1 MKLEKIRV
9 LFLIHDL
16 MHGGAEKVLL
26 NLVNNMDHEKF
37 DITVQT
43 LFDVGVNKQFLSD
56 KVHYKTCYK
65 KMFRGN
71 TKYFKLFSPE
81 KLYRKYIKDDYDILV
96 AYLEGSCT
104 RIISGCPDKNKVKIT
119 WRHFAENEK
128 EFLQAYRSMDEAK
141 KIYQRFDKVV
151 GVSQTVIDTFEDLT
165 GLKGISTVKYNTNET
180 DKILKLCKDPV
191 ENPKFVEKEDVL
203 KICGV
208 AKVRPRKGFMRLAE
222 AHKRLQ
228 DEGYKYHIYILGEG
242 EEQEKIQSYLDK
254 NQIADSFTFLG
265 YDTNPYK
272 YVARCDWFICPSF
285 EEGFSTAAT
294 EALVVGTPVVTTLCS
309 GMKEMLGENNEYGII
324 VENSSEGVYEGLKEV
339 VSKPE
344 LLESYTKQAEIRGE
358 KFSMQDTVDAV
369 EDMLEEISNEKNF
382 INDRNY

>member
-1 MKLEKIRV
+1 MKKIKII
-9 LFLIHDL
+9 FLIHDL

-26 NLVNNMDHEKF
+26 NLVNNMDYEKF

-43 LFDVGVNKQFLSD
+43 LFDVGVNKQFVSD
-56 KVHYKTCYK
+56 KVHYKTVFK

-71 TKYFKLFSPE
+71 TQYFKLYSPE
-81 KLYRKYIKDDYDILV
+81 TLYQKYIKEDYDILV

-104 RIISGCPDKNKVKIT
+104 RIIGGCPDKKVIKIA

-128 EFLQAYRSMDEAK
+128 EFLKAYRSMKEAK
-141 KIYQRFDKVV
+141 DIYQRFDQVV
-151 GVSQTVIDTFEDLT
+151 GVSQTVIDTFEELT
-165 GLKGISTVKYNTNET
+165 GLRGISTVKYNTNET
-180 DKILKLCKDPV
+180 EKILKLCK
-191 ENPKFVEKEDVL
+191 EEITHPKFIDDDVL

-208 AKVRPRKGFMRLAE
+208 AKVRPRKGFMRLAQ

-228 DEGYKYHIYILGEG
+228 AEGYKYRIYILGEG
-242 EEQEKIQSYLDK
+242 EEQAKIQQFLE
-254 NQIADSFTFLG
+254 NNHLEDSFIFLG

-309 GMKEMLGENNEYGII
+309 GMKEMLGENDEYGII
-324 VENSSEGVYEGLKEV
+324 VENSSEGVYEGMKKILDH
-339 VSKPE
+339 PE
-344 LLESYTKQAEIRGE
+344 LLEHYTKQAKIRGA
-358 KFSMQDTVDAV
+358 KFSMKDTVDAV
-369 EDMLEEISNEKNF
+369 QEMFENLLEKKRLF
-382 INDRNY
+382 

>member
-141 KIYQRFDKVV
+141 KSIR
-151 GVSQTVIDTFEDLT
+151 DLI
-165 GLKGISTVKYNTNET
+165 K
-180 DKILKLCKDPV
+180 
-191 ENPKFVEKEDVL
+191 
-203 KICGV
+203 
-208 AKVRPRKGFMRLAE
+208 
-222 AHKRLQ
+222 
-228 DEGYKYHIYILGEG
+228 
-242 EEQEKIQSYLDK
+242 
-254 NQIADSFTFLG
+254 
-265 YDTNPYK
+265 
-272 YVARCDWFICPSF
+272 
-285 EEGFSTAAT
+285 
-294 EALVVGTPVVTTLCS
+294 
-309 GMKEMLGENNEYGII
+309 
-324 VENSSEGVYEGLKEV
+324 
-339 VSKPE
+339 
-344 LLESYTKQAEIRGE
+344 
-358 KFSMQDTVDAV
+358 
-369 EDMLEEISNEKNF
+369 
-382 INDRNY
+382 

>member
-1 MKLEKIRV
+1 MK
-9 LFLIHDL
+9 
-16 MHGGAEKVLL
+16 
-26 NLVNNMDHEKF
+26 
-37 DITVQT
+37 Q
-43 LFDVGVNKQFLSD
+43 
-56 KVHYKTCYK
+56 
-65 KMFRGN
+65 
-71 TKYFKLFSPE
+71 
-81 KLYRKYIKDDYDILV
+81 
-96 AYLEGSCT
+96 
-104 RIISGCPDKNKVKIT
+104 
-119 WRHFAENEK
+119 
-128 EFLQAYRSMDEAK
+128 K

-151 GVSQTVIDTFEDLT
+151 GVSQTVIDAFEELT

-191 ENPKFVEKEDVL
+191 NNPKFVEKEDVL

-344 LLESYTKQAEIRGE
+344 LLEPYTRQAEIRGE

-369 EDMLEEISNEKNF
+369 EDMLSELYTMKQNMN
-382 INDRNY
+382 

>member
-1 MKLEKIRV
+1 MKKIKV

-37 DITVQT
+37 DVTVQT
-43 LFDVGVNKQFLSD
+43 LFDVGLNKQFLSD
-56 KVHYKTCYK
+56 KVNYKTCYK

-71 TKYFKLFSPE
+71 TQYFKLFSPE
-81 KLYRKYIKDDYDILV
+81 RLYRKYIKDDYDILV

-104 RIISGCPDKNKVKIT
+104 RIIGGCPDDKKVKIA

-151 GVSQTVIDTFEDLT
+151 GVSQTVIEAFEELT

-180 DKILKLCKDPV
+180 DKILELCKEAV

-242 EEQEKIQSYLDK
+242 EEQEKIQGYLDK
-254 NQIADSFTFLG
+254 NDIADSFTFLG

-344 LLESYTKQAEIRGE
+344 LLESYTKQAQIRGE

-369 EDMLEEISNEKNF
+369 EDMLLEFYTKKMN
-382 INDRNY
+382 

>member
-1 MKLEKIRV
+1 MEKIKV

-26 NLVNNMDHEKF
+26 HLVNNMDHSKF

-43 LFDVGVNKQFLSD
+43 LFDVGINKQFISD
-56 KVHYKTCYK
+56 KVHYKTVYK
-65 KMFRGN
+65 RMFRGN

-81 KLYRKYIKDDYDILV
+81 KLYRKFIKDEYDILV

-104 RIISGCPDKNKVKIT
+104 RIISGCPDEKKVKIA

-141 KIYQRFDKVV
+141 KIYQKFDKVV
-151 GVSQTVIDTFEDLT
+151 GVSQTVVDTFEKLT

-180 DKILKLCKDPV
+180 DKILKLCTDEVTNK
-191 ENPKFVEKEDVL
+191 KFIQDDVL

-208 AKVRPRKGFMRLAE
+208 AKVRPRKGFMRLAK
-222 AHKRLQ
+222 AHKKLQ
-228 DEGYKYHIYILGEG
+228 SEGYKYRIYILGEG
-242 EEQEKIQSYLDK
+242 EEQSKIQEYLEK
-254 NQIADSFTFLG
+254 NNIEDSFLFLG

-324 VENSSEGVYEGLKEV
+324 VENSSEGVYQGMKKILDH
-339 VSKPE
+339 PE
-344 LLESYTKQAEIRGE
+344 LLKYYKDQAKKRGA
-358 KFSMQDTVDAV
+358 KFSMKDTVDAV
-369 EDMLEEISNEKNF
+369 ENMFEELLEKHIPCQDGNLF
-382 INDRNY
+382 

>member
-1 MKLEKIRV
+1 MRKTKV

-16 MHGGAEKVLL
+16 MYGGAEKVLL
-26 NLVNNMDHEKF
+26 NLVNNMDHSKF

-43 LFDVGVNKQFLSD
+43 LFDVGINKQFLSD
-56 KVHYKTCYK
+56 KVHYKTVYK
-65 KMFRGN
+65 RMFRGN
-71 TKYFKLFSPE
+71 TRYFKLFSPE
-81 KLYRKYIKDDYDILV
+81 TLYRKYIKDEYDILV

-104 RIISGCPDKNKVKIT
+104 RIIGGCRDSEKVKIA

-141 KIYQRFDKVV
+141 EIYQRFDKVV
-151 GVSQTVIDTFEDLT
+151 GVSQTVIDSFETLT
-165 GLKGISTVKYNTNET
+165 GLKGLSTVKYNTNET
-180 DKILKLCKDPV
+180 DKILKLCRESV
-191 ENPKFVEKEDVL
+191 ENPEFIHEKGL

-208 AKVRPRKGFMRLAE
+208 AKIRPRKGFMRLAQ

-228 DEGYKYHIYILGEG
+228 EEGYKYHIYILGEG
-242 EEQEKIQSYLDK
+242 EEQEKIQKYLDK

-324 VENSSEGVYEGLKEV
+324 VENSSEGVYEGLKKV
-339 VSKPE
+339 VSSPE
-344 LLESYTKQAEIRGE
+344 LLKQYTKQAQIRGE
-358 KFSMQDTVDAV
+358 KFSMEDTIHAV
-369 EDMLEEISNEKNF
+369 EAMLENEVMNHNSKQGV
-382 INDRNY
+382 

>member
-1 MKLEKIRV
+1 MGKIKI

-56 KVHYKTCYK
+56 KVHYITCYK
-65 KMFRGN
+65 KMYRGN

-344 LLESYTKQAEIRGE
+344 LLEPYTRQAEIRGE

-369 EDMLEEISNEKNF
+369 EDMLLDLYTMKQNMN
-382 INDRNY
+382 

>member
-1 MKLEKIRV
+1 MGKIKI

-151 GVSQTVIDTFEDLT
+151 GVSQTVSDTFEDMT
-165 GLKGISTVKYNTNET
+165 
-180 DKILKLCKDPV
+180 
-191 ENPKFVEKEDVL
+191 
-203 KICGV
+203 
-208 AKVRPRKGFMRLAE
+208 
-222 AHKRLQ
+222 
-228 DEGYKYHIYILGEG
+228 
-242 EEQEKIQSYLDK
+242 
-254 NQIADSFTFLG
+254 
-265 YDTNPYK
+265 
-272 YVARCDWFICPSF
+272 
-285 EEGFSTAAT
+285 
-294 EALVVGTPVVTTLCS
+294 
-309 GMKEMLGENNEYGII
+309 
-324 VENSSEGVYEGLKEV
+324 
-339 VSKPE
+339 
-344 LLESYTKQAEIRGE
+344 
-358 KFSMQDTVDAV
+358 
-369 EDMLEEISNEKNF
+369 
-382 INDRNY
+382 